1 MRLRSRS
8 APTAKY
14 TLAANANPANRIH
27 SIENVPAH
35 PGRNAGRRGT
45 PYASNDK
52 SAHAYTND
60 RTRERAIRTFHRP
73 TYPTSFVH
81 DTTRYEA
88 KAVDMHPAHAYKMRE
103 HGTLMNAFT
112 PCSPEEGR
120 HLMDVLE
127 NFERWKSFLGEQ
139 VDKAQAMGVS
149 DDQIALVAKKMGD
162 FLANKVDPKNPQE
175 RLLKEMWDISDE
187 DEQRTLAKI
196 MVKLADRAH

>member
-1 MRLRSRS
+1 
-8 APTAKY
+8 
-14 TLAANANPANRIH
+14 
-27 SIENVPAH
+27 
-35 PGRNAGRRGT
+35 
-45 PYASNDK
+45 
-52 SAHAYTND
+52 
-60 RTRERAIRTFHRP
+60 
-73 TYPTSFVH
+73 
-81 DTTRYEA
+81 
-88 KAVDMHPAHAYKMRE
+88 
-103 HGTLMNAFT
+103 
-112 PCSPEEGR
+112 
-120 HLMDVLE
+120 MDVLE